1 MNSQLKSFHFTF
13 IAPVE
18 GLSFKP
24 KDRGNIIHHLIFVF
38 FIFSITLP
46 AVIKDQFTA
55 LIIKFVIEDFTDP
68 GLLKIRLTTT
78 GLLLWFCLYKTSVSF
93 RQ

>member
-24 KDRGNIIHHLIFVF
+24 KYRGNIIHHLIFVF

-46 AVIKDQFTA
+46 AVIKYQFTV

-78 GLLLWFCLYKTSVSF
+78 GLLL
-93 RQ
+93 

>member
-38 FIFSITLP
+38 FIFSIPLP

>member
-24 KDRGNIIHHLIFVF
+24 KYRGNIIHHLIFVF
-38 FIFSITLP
+38 VIFSITLP
-46 AVIKDQFTA
+46 AVIKDQFTV
-55 LIIKFVIEDFTDP
+55 LIIKFVIEDFTDSDSSSSW
-68 GLLKIRLTTT
+68 K
-78 GLLLWFCLYKTSVSF
+78 SF
-93 RQ
+93 RSIISRQEN